1 MAEVWAQNHLL
12 VYLFT
17 QSISPIPSENEKKK
31 KKKEHSHKQQKP
43 VELFDG
49 LDITSSVDLGQPV

>member
-17 QSISPIPSENEKKK
+17 QSISPIPSEDEKKNGALT
-31 KKKEHSHKQQKP
+31 QKT
-43 VELFDG
+43 VDLFDG
-49 LDITSSVDLGQPV
+49 LDITSSIDLGRPV